1 MSMRTPLALL
11 VLGLVLGL
19 AVVGTDASAQAAT
32 LAERA
37 PAPLS
42 AEGAASAPVPEDAG
56 PRLDALQVGVRPSAA
71 MAATALTTALA
82 TPVPQPAISRKRG
95 VAPMV
100 IGGVAL
106 VGGAIVGGDVGT
118 IVMLAG
124 LGYGIYGLYLY
135 LQ

>member
-1 MSMRTPLALL
+1 MSVRINLTLIALGFVVIGGDALAQS
-11 VLGLVLGL
+11 
-19 AVVGTDASAQAAT
+19 TASA
-32 LAERA
+32 
-37 PAPLS
+37 APLDRS
-42 AEGAASAPVPEDAG
+42 G
-56 PRLDALQVGVRPSAA
+56 PRLDARQVGVRALAA
-71 MAATALTTALA
+71 METSSLSTAV
-82 TPVPQPAISRKRG
+82 PHVPQPAISRKRG

-124 LGYGIYGLYLY
+124 LGYGLYGLYLY